1 MRSVRGMRGVIAL
14 AAPAVLVAVLG
25 VGCGGEQVSGQEL
38 PESPEPVA
46 TVITDGILPGDRRA
60 PDGLTVTTK
69 AFRPPLGRAKIPM
82 PVRPPPTVPVRTPS
96 TLTGIPGS

>member
-1 MRSVRGMRGVIAL
+1 MRSVRGMKGVFAL

-25 VGCGGEQVSGQEL
+25 VGCGGDQASGQEL

-46 TVITDGILPGDRRA
+46 TVVTEGVLPGDRRV
-60 PDGLTVTTK
+60 PDGPTVTTK
-69 AFRPPLGRAKIPM
+69 VFHPPIARAKIPM

-96 TLTGIPGS
+96 TVARVPGS

>member
-1 MRSVRGMRGVIAL
+1 MRSVRGIGGVLAL

-25 VGCGGEQVSGQEL
+25 VGCGGHQASGQEL

-46 TVITDGILPGDRRA
+46 TIVGDGLLPGDRRA
-60 PDGLTVTTK
+60 PDATSTVTT
-69 AFRPPLGRAKIPM
+69 APRPPIGRTKSP
-82 PVRPPPTVPVRTPS
+82 VPVRTPP